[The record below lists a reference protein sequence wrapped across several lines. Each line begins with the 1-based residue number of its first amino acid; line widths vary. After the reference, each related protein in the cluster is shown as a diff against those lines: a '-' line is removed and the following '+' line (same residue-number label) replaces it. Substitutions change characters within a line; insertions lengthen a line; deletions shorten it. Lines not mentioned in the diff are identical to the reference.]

1 MNGLQNPPGLRPTP
15 ISKGGGHPPALGPAE
30 VPPGPP
36 LQKGGVEQPP
46 FEKGAARAARGGF
59 VGGAKGDHRPF
70 TSLRA
75 AFMRALA
82 LLFTA
87 FVLTGCFKD
96 SPEKLVAS
104 AKDYFARGE
113 YDAAVI
119 QLKNAL
125 QEAPGNGEARL
136 LLGRAL
142 LETRDPVSAE
152 KELRRA
158 LEFKQPAEAVLP
170 LLARALMEQ
179 GEAAKLVQEFSA
191 HRLNDTDA
199 DAVFRARLGDAFVR
213 LGRRQEAGNA
223 YAAVLSAKP
232 GFTPARM
239 GQARLAA
246 LEGRVDEA
254 IAIVDEVK
262 AADPKIADAYLLKA
276 ELMSMRGEADAARA
290 ELRQAVGADPGYL
303 PARFALIS
311 RLIDAR
317 DFDGAA
323 AQIGEARKYA
333 RGDLRINYFEG
344 LLALRKGDV
353 QRARDQVLQVL
364 KHAPDHVPSLVLAG
378 AVELRANQP
387 LAAEAHLRK
396 AISRAPDH
404 LGAQRMLIGALL
416 RAGQPAKAIEALQP
430 LVQHAAA
437 ADPQVLM
444 LAGETYLA
452 NGDLKQAASYF
463 ASAASSDAQKVA
475 ARTRLGQIALATG
488 QTEAGIRELE
498 AASELDS
505 GQYQADLVLIV
516 GHLRSN
522 RPDRALEA
530 ARNLEKKQPDNPLS
544 HHVLGVVHAARK
556 DSAAAR
562 RSFEKALA
570 LRPSYLPAAH
580 GLAGLD
586 LAEKNPGAAKARY
599 EAMIAADPKNEQIYI
614 ALADL
619 LARTGAAH
627 ADIAATLQRAVAA
640 NPQSVDARITLIGFQ
655 LRARETAAA
664 LAAARDAAAALPKE
678 PRVFDALA
686 EAQIAA
692 GQSREAIETLKKS
705 ADLQPQAVRPL
716 VRLAAVQAGAK
727 EHEAAIET
735 LRRAQRLAPNDAGVV
750 RSLVAAFV
758 QAGRPEEALREAK
771 AFQAREPKSVVGFGL
786 EGDVLLSQGQH
797 AKAERAYR
805 DGLKIDPKSGVL
817 AVGVYSSLARAGKRA
832 DAEAFARQWATR
844 NPQDTVLTMHRA
856 ERALADGDLRSAA
869 ALYQTVIAA
878 EPNNVIALN
887 NLAWAGGQLGD
898 PKAIGYAERAARL
911 APNNAA
917 VLDTLGMLLAA
928 RGDTDKALGH
938 LQRARSLAPN
948 RADIRLNYAKV
959 LAKAGRRDN
968 AKTELEAL
976 LAVKEDFPGKEEAA
990 ALLRSL

>member
-1 MNGLQNPPGLRPTP
+1 MNGLR
-15 ISKGGGHPPALGPAE
+15 HFPALPLRKARGE
-30 VPPGPP
+30 RPPTGN
-36 LQKGGVEQPP
+36 
-46 FEKGAARAARGGF
+46 GATRAARGGF
-59 VGGAKGDHRPF
+59 FGHTGSEHRPF
-70 TSLRA
+70 PRASLARVLA
-75 AFMRALA
+75 PPLVALA
-82 LLFTA
+82 LA
-87 FVLTGCFKD
+87 GCLKD
-96 SPEKLVAS
+96 SSEKLVAS
-104 AKDYFARGE
+104 ARDYLARGE
-113 YDAAVI
+113 YNAAAI

-125 QEAPGNGEARL
+125 QDAPGNGEARL

-158 LEFKQPAEAVLP
+158 LEYKQSPEAVLP

-179 GEAAKLVQEFSA
+179 GEAAKLVQEFASR
-191 HRLNDTDA
+191 RLNDPDA
-199 DAVFRARLGDAFVR
+199 DAVFRAWLGDAFVR
-213 LGRRQEAGNA
+213 LGRRQEAADA

-232 GFTPARM
+232 GFAPARV

-246 LEGRVDEA
+246 IDGRVDEA
-254 IAIVDEVK
+254 IAIVDAVK
-262 AADPKIADAYLLKA
+262 AADPKSGDAYLLKA
-276 ELMSMRGEADAARA
+276 ELLSLRGEADAARA
-290 ELRQAVGADPGYL
+290 ELRRAVDADPGHL

-311 RLIDAR
+311 QMIDAR
-317 DFDGAA
+317 EFDGAA
-323 AQIGEARKYA
+323 AQIGEARKRA
-333 RGDLRINYFEG
+333 RGDLRIDYFEG

-353 QRARDQVLQVL
+353 QRARDHVLQVL

-387 LAAEAHLRK
+387 LAAEAYLRQ
-396 AISRAPDH
+396 AISRAPEH
-404 LGAQRMLIGALL
+404 FGAQRMLVGALL

-430 LVQHAAA
+430 LVKHAA

-452 NGDLKQAASYF
+452 SGDLKQAASYF

-488 QTEAGIRELE
+488 RTEAGIRELE
-498 AASELDS
+498 AASELDA

-516 GHLRSN
+516 GHLRAN

-556 DSAAAR
+556 DGAAAR

-570 LRPSYLPAAH
+570 LRPSYLPAAQ
-580 GLAGLD
+580 GLAALD
-586 LAEKNPGAAKARY
+586 LAEKKPDAAKARY
-599 EAMIAADPKNEQIYI
+599 EAMIAADPKNEQIYV

-619 LARTGAAH
+619 LARTGSAPAEV
-627 ADIAATLQRAVAA
+627 AATLQRAVAA
-640 NPQSVDARITLIGFQ
+640 DPRSVDARVTLIGFQ
-655 LRARETAAA
+655 LRAGDQAAA
-664 LAAARDAAAALPKE
+664 LAAARDAAAALPRE
-678 PRVFDALA
+678 PRVLDALA

-692 GQSREAIETLKKS
+692 GQPREAIDTLKRS
-705 ADLQPQAVRPL
+705 ADLQPQSVRPL

-735 LRRAQRLAPNDAGVV
+735 LRRAQRLAPNDAGVA
-750 RSLVAAFV
+750 RSLVAALV
-758 QAGRPEEALREAK
+758 QSGRHEEALREAK
-771 AFQAREPKSVVGFGL
+771 ALQSRDPKSAAGFAL
-786 EGDVLLSQGQH
+786 EGDVLAAQGRH
-797 AKAERAYR
+797 ADAERAYR
-805 DGLKIDPKSGVL
+805 DGLKVDAKSGVL
-817 AVGVYSSLARAGKRA
+817 AVGVYSALVGAGKRA
-832 DAEAFARQWATR
+832 EADAFAREWSAR
-844 NPQDTVLTMHRA
+844 NPQDTTLPLHLA
-856 ERALADGDLRSAA
+856 DRALLARDYRAA
-869 ALYQTVIAA
+869 AAHYRAVVAI
-878 EPNNVIALN
+878 EPNHVIALN
-887 NLAWAGGQLGD
+887 NLAWASGQLGD
-898 PKAIGYAERAARL
+898 PKAIGHAERAARL

-928 RGDTDKALGH
+928 RGDTGKALAH
-938 LQRARSLAPN
+938 LQKARALAPN

-959 LAKAGRRDN
+959 LAKAGRRDD

-976 LAVKEDFPGKEEAA
+976 LASKEDFPGKEDAA

>member
-1 MNGLQNPPGLRPTP
+1 MSRLQDSPGLRPTE
-15 ISKGGGHPPALGPAE
+15 I
-30 VPPGPP
+30 PPGPP
-36 LQKGGVEQPP
+36 LQEHVGWGERSEPQCGVRPVGVRLCLARTYSG
-46 FEKGAARAARGGF
+46 FARAL
-59 VGGAKGDHRPF
+59 
-70 TSLRA
+70 T
-75 AFMRALA
+75 
-82 LLFTA
+82 LLFVV
-87 FVLTGCFKD
+87 FVLAGCFKD

-113 YDAAVI
+113 FNAAVI

-125 QEAPGNGEARL
+125 QEAPANGEARL

-158 LEFKQPAEAVLP
+158 LEFRQPAEAVLP

-179 GEAAKLVQEFSA
+179 GEAAKLVQEFSS

-232 GFTPARM
+232 GFAPARM

-276 ELMSMRGEADAARA
+276 ELLSMRGQADAARA
-290 ELRQAVGADPGYL
+290 ELRQAVGADPGHL

-323 AQIGEARKYA
+323 AQIGEARKHA

-396 AISRAPDH
+396 AISHAPDH

-430 LVQHAAA
+430 LVQHAGG

-488 QTEAGIRELE
+488 RTEAGIRELE
-498 AASELDS
+498 EASELDA

-556 DSAAAR
+556 DGPAAR

-570 LRPSYLPAAH
+570 LQPSYLPAAH

-586 LAEKNPGAAKARY
+586 LAEKKPDAAKTRY

-619 LARTGAAH
+619 LARTGGAP
-627 ADIAATLQRAVAA
+627 ADIASTLQRAVAA

-655 LRARETAAA
+655 LRARDTAAA
-664 LAAARDAAAALPKE
+664 LAAARDAAAALPRE
-678 PRVFDALA
+678 PRVLDALA

-716 VRLAAVQAGAK
+716 VRLATVQAGAK

-758 QAGRPEEALREAK
+758 QSGRHEEALREAK
-771 AFQAREPKSVVGFGL
+771 ALQTRDPKSAAGYGL
-786 EGDVLLSQGQH
+786 EGDVLAAQGKH
-797 AKAERAYR
+797 ADAERAYR
-805 DGLKIDPKSGVL
+805 DGLKVDAKSGVL
-817 AVGVYSSLARAGKRA
+817 AVGVYSALIGAGKRA
-832 DAEAFARQWATR
+832 EADAFAREWSAR
-844 NPQDTVLTMHRA
+844 NPQDTTLTMHLA
-856 ERALADGDLRSAA
+856 DRALRAREYRVAA
-869 ALYQTVIAA
+869 AYYQVVVATK
-878 EPNNVIALN
+878 PNHVIALN
-887 NLAWAGGQLGD
+887 NLAWASGQLGD

-928 RGDTDKALGH
+928 RGETDKALAH
-938 LQRARSLAPN
+938 LQRARALAPN
-948 RADIRLNYAKV
+948 RGDIRLNYAKV

>member
-1 MNGLQNPPGLRPTP
+1 M
-15 ISKGGGHPPALGPAE
+15 H
-30 VPPGPP
+30 
-36 LQKGGVEQPP
+36 
-46 FEKGAARAARGGF
+46 AAREGCF
-59 VGGAKGDHRPF
+59 GDAGTDCRPLA
-70 TSLRA
+70 SLQA
-75 AFMRALA
+75 SFARALT
-82 LLFTA
+82 LLFVVFA
-87 FVLTGCFKD
+87 LAGCLKD
-96 SPEKLVAS
+96 SPEQLVAS
-104 AKDYFARGE
+104 AKDYLARGE
-113 YDAAVI
+113 YNAAVI

-125 QEAPGNGEARL
+125 QEAPGDGEARL

-179 GEAAKLVQEFSA
+179 GEAAKLVREFSS
-191 HRLNDTDA
+191 HRLESRDA
-199 DAVFRARLGDAFVR
+199 DAVFRSWLGDAYVR
-213 LGRRQEAGNA
+213 LGRWQDAANA

-232 GFTPARM
+232 GFAPARL

-246 LEGRVDEA
+246 VDGRVDEA
-254 IAIVDEVK
+254 IAIADEVK
-262 AADPKIADAYLLKA
+262 AADPKTADAYLLKA
-276 ELMSMRGEADAARA
+276 ELLSLRGEADAARA
-290 ELRQAVGADPGYL
+290 ELRRAVDADPGHL

-311 RLIDAR
+311 QLIDAR

-323 AQIGEARKYA
+323 AQIGEARKHT
-333 RGDLRINYFEG
+333 RGDLRISYFEG

-353 QRARDQVLQVL
+353 PRARDHVLQVL

-387 LAAEAHLRK
+387 LAAEAYLRK
-396 AISRAPDH
+396 AISRAPGH
-404 LGAQRMLIGALL
+404 LGAQRMLVGALL

-430 LVQHAAA
+430 LVQHAGTDDA
-437 ADPQVLM
+437 QVLM

-452 NGDLKQAASYF
+452 SGDLKQAASYF
-463 ASAASSDAQKVA
+463 TSAASSDAQKVA

-488 QTEAGIRELE
+488 RTETGIRELE
-498 AASELDS
+498 AASELDA

-522 RPDRALEA
+522 RTDRALEA

-556 DSAAAR
+556 DGAAAR

-570 LRPSYLPAAH
+570 LQPSYLPAAQ
-580 GLAGLD
+580 GLASLD
-586 LAEKNPGAAKARY
+586 VAERKPGAAKARY

-619 LARTGAAH
+619 LARTGSPPADVAA
-627 ADIAATLQRAVAA
+627 ALQRAVAA

-655 LRARETAAA
+655 LRARDTAAA
-664 LAAARDAAAALPKE
+664 LAAAREAATALPRE
-678 PRVFDALA
+678 PRLLDALA

-705 ADLQPQAVRPL
+705 VDLQPQTVRPL

-727 EHEAAIET
+727 EREAAIET

-750 RSLVAAFV
+750 RSLVALFV
-758 QAGRPEEALREAK
+758 QSGRHEEALREAK
-771 AFQAREPKSVVGFGL
+771 ALQARDPKSAAGFAL
-786 EGDVLLSQGQH
+786 EGDVLAAQSKHGE
-797 AKAERAYR
+797 AERAYR
-805 DGLKIDPKSGVL
+805 DGLKVDAKSGAL
-817 AVGVYSSLARAGKRA
+817 AVGVYSALIGAGKRA
-832 DAEAFARQWATR
+832 DADVFAREWSAR
-844 NPQDTVLTMHRA
+844 NPRDTTLPMHLA
-856 ERALADGDLRSAA
+856 DRALSARDYRVAA
-869 ALYQTVIAA
+869 AHYQAVVAI
-878 EPNNVIALN
+878 EPNHVIALN
-887 NLAWAGGQLGD
+887 NLAWASGQLGD

-911 APNNAA
+911 APDNAA

-928 RGDTDKALGH
+928 RGDNDKALAY
-938 LQRARSLAPN
+938 LQKARALAPG
-948 RADIRLNYAKV
+948 RADIRLNYAKA
-959 LAKAGRRDN
+959 LAKAGRRDS

-976 LAVKEDFPGKEEAA
+976 LASKEDFPGKEEAA
-990 ALLRSL
+990 ALLRGL

>member
-1 MNGLQNPPGLRPTP
+1 
-15 ISKGGGHPPALGPAE
+15 
-30 VPPGPP
+30 
-36 LQKGGVEQPP
+36 
-46 FEKGAARAARGGF
+46 
-59 VGGAKGDHRPF
+59 
-70 TSLRA
+70 
-75 AFMRALA
+75 MRTLT
-82 LLFTA
+82 LLFA
-87 FVLTGCFKD
+87 VLVLAGCFKD

-104 AKDYFARGE
+104 ASDYVARDE
-113 YDAAVI
+113 YNAAVI

-125 QEAPGNGEARL
+125 QEAPGSGEARL

-142 LETRDPVSAE
+142 LETRDPESAE

-158 LEFKQPAEAVLP
+158 LEFKQPPAAVLP

-179 GEAAKLVQEFSA
+179 GEAAKLVQEFSSN
-191 HRLNDTDA
+191 RLDDA
-199 DAVFRARLGDAFVR
+199 DADAAFRARLGDAFVQ
-213 LGRRQEAGNA
+213 LGRRDDAVTA
-223 YAAVLSAKP
+223 YGAVLSAKP
-232 GFTPARM
+232 GYAAARL

-254 IAIVDEVK
+254 IAIADEVK

-276 ELMSMRGEADAARA
+276 GLLAVQGRAEDAAG
-290 ELRQAVGADPGYL
+290 ELRRAVEVDPGQL
-303 PARFALIS
+303 PAHFALIAQ
-311 RLIDAR
+311 RIDAG

-323 AQIGEARKYA
+323 AQIGAARKHA
-333 RGDLRINYFEG
+333 RGDLRINYFEA
-344 LLALRKGDV
+344 LLAFRKGDW
-353 QRARDQVLQVL
+353 QRARDQALYVL

-378 AVELRANQP
+378 ALELRANQP
-387 LAAEAHLRK
+387 LVAESYLRR
-396 AISRAPDH
+396 AVSRAPDH

-430 LVQHAAA
+430 LVQHAGG
-437 ADPQVLM
+437 ADPQLLM
-444 LAGETYLA
+444 LAGETHLA

-463 ASAASSDAQKVA
+463 ASAAASDAQKVA

-488 QTEAGIRELE
+488 RTEAGIRELE
-498 AASELDS
+498 AASELDA

-522 RPDRALEA
+522 RTDRALEA

-544 HHVLGVVHAARK
+544 HHVLGVVHTARK
-556 DSAAAR
+556 DAAAAR

-570 LRPSYLPAAH
+570 LQPSYLPAAH

-586 LAEKNPGAAKARY
+586 LAEKKPEAAKARY

-619 LARTGAAH
+619 LARTGAAP
-627 ADIAATLQRAVAA
+627 ADVAATLQRAVAA

-655 LRARETAAA
+655 LRARDAAAA
-664 LAAARDAAAALPKE
+664 LAAASDAAAALPKE
-678 PRVFDALA
+678 PRVLDALA

-692 GQSREAIETLKKS
+692 GQPRDAIETLKKS

-750 RSLVAAFV
+750 RNLVAAFV
-758 QAGRPEEALREAK
+758 QSGRHEEALREAK
-771 AFQAREPKSVVGFGL
+771 ALQARDPKSAAGYAL
-786 EGDVLLSQGQH
+786 EGDVLAAQGKH
-797 AKAERAYR
+797 AEAERAYR
-805 DGLKIDPKSGVL
+805 DGLKVDAKSGVL
-817 AVGVYSSLARAGKRA
+817 AVGVYSALAGAGKRA
-832 DAEAFARQWATR
+832 EADAFARDWSAR
-844 NPQDTVLTMHRA
+844 NPQDTTLTMYLA
-856 ERALADGDLRSAA
+856 DRALRAQDYRTAA
-869 ALYQTVIAA
+869 AYYQTVVAT
-878 EPNNVIALN
+878 EPNHVIALN
-887 NLAWAGGQLGD
+887 NLAWTGGQLGD
-898 PKAIGYAERAARL
+898 PKALGYAERAARL

-928 RGDTDKALGH
+928 RGDTDKALAH
-938 LQRARSLAPN
+938 LQKARALAPN
-948 RADIRLNYAKV
+948 RSDIRLNYAKV

-968 AKTELEAL
+968 AKAELEAL
-976 LAVKEDFPGKEEAA
+976 LAIKEDFPGKEEAA
-990 ALLRSL
+990 ALLRSLH